1 MKENTG
7 LIVKIANKKI
17 TKKNLQKL
25 MVYIEKKTK

>member
-1 MKENTG
+1 MNENT
-7 LIVKIANKKI
+7 IPTAKTANKKI

>member
-1 MKENTG
+1 MNENTG
-7 LIVKIANKKI
+7 LTVKTANKKI

>member
-7 LIVKIANKKI
+7 PTAKIANKKI

-25 MVYIEKKTK
+25 MIYIEKKTK